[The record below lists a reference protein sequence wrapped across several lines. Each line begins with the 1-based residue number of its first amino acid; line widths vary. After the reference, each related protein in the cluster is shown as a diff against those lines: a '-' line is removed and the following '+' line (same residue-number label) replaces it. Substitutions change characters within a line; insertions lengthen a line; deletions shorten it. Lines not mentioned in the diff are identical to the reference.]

1 MGLDQYWFADKRT
14 KEEKL
19 EHLIS
24 NPDEPYLEEIGYHRK
39 FWDLQKFID
48 TDNCEIMQVEEELLS
63 DLKAW
68 CDKQLKSFEQL
79 QGEDDYVVD
88 EYQHLDEVL
97 HHVEICLD
105 KGYLVFYQAD
115 W

>member
-19 EHLIS
+19 ENLIK
-24 NPDEPYLEEIGYHRK
+24 DEEPYLEEIGYHRK

-48 TDNCEIMQVEEELLS
+48 TENCETIQVEAELLS
-63 DLKAW
+63 DLRAW
-68 CDKQLKSFEQL
+68 CDDQLYSFEEL
-79 QGEDDYVVD
+79 QGEDDYAVD
-88 EYQHLDEVL
+88 IYQQLDEIL
-97 HHVEICLD
+97 HHVEDCLS
-105 KGYLVFYQAD
+105 KGYLVFYQAY

>member
-39 FWDLQKFID
+39 FWELQKFID
-48 TDNCEIMQVEEELLS
+48 TDNCEIIQIETEMLA
-63 DLKAW
+63 DLKKW
-68 CDKQLKSFEQL
+68 CDEQLNSFEQL
-79 QGEDDYVVD
+79 QGEDDYAVD
-88 EYQHLDEVL
+88 QYQHLSTLLNRIESYL
-97 HHVEICLD
+97 NF
-105 KGYLVFYQAD
+105 GYLVFYQAD